1 MKSKELLSLV
11 KNSSLRGY
19 SWTLVKG
26 NRAPGPRQ
34 IERMKKQKLILDIDP
49 KIRNLVIELNERGF
63 KTYGSCAGHA
73 KGAFGPHNGGGFV
86 TIVKHKI
93 ISYKE
98 TKTLMRQLFK
108 KHGIKKIAIS
118 DKNRYSCKDG
128 ANMFS
133 VDFKSLGNFFI
144 NVEN

>member
-49 KIRNLVIELNERGF
+49 KIRNLVIELNENGF
-63 KTYGSCAGHA
+63 KTYGSCAGHT
-73 KGAFGPHNGGGFV
+73 KGA
-86 TIVKHKI
+86 IVKHKT

-98 TKTLMRQLFK
+98 TKNLMCQLFK

-133 VDFKSLGNFFI
+133 VDFESLGNFFY
-144 NVEN
+144 